1 PFFFQA
7 EDGIRDRNVTG
18 VQTCALPIY
27 VPLLHP
33 GLRCAI
39 SCRTRPGYRMGRTAT
54 GDPRQTRR
62 SIMTKRRRIG
72 LLSCAAVLAAGALAG
87 CGLGTAGGY
96 VPSGELSGPVED
108 IDLDGA
114 EIAVGA
120 KDFTE
125 QISLGKMAVIL
136 LQSAGAD
143 AQGLTNVPGSNSVR
157 MAMEEDIM
165 DFQWDYTGTAWITY
179 MGEVDPLTDEYEQY
193 EAVRDADL

>member
-1 PFFFQA
+1 
-7 EDGIRDRNVTG
+7 
-18 VQTCALPIY
+18 
-27 VPLLHP
+27 
-33 GLRCAI
+33 
-39 SCRTRPGYRMGRTAT
+39 
-54 GDPRQTRR
+54 
-62 SIMTKRRRIG
+62 IG
-72 LLSCAAVLAAGALAG
+72 LVSCAAVLAAGALAG
-87 CGLGTAGGY
+87 CGLGPAGGY

-114 EIAVGA
+114 AIAVGS

-136 LQSAGAD
+136 FQSAGAD
-143 AQGLTNVPGSNSVR
+143 AQDLTNVPGPNSVR

-165 DFQWDYTGTAWITY
+165 DFQWDYTGSAWITY